1 MALITNTNIT
11 AQLAQLANTG
21 TIDTSTLLGIINQ
34 GLSPDEQL
42 INAKDMIRS
51 IGVYKR
57 FSDYDMI
64 KAKPEIVTTGLWS
77 GDTGQISKFYS
88 SSLTLSS
95 SKYYVNVYSSTASAN
110 PSNPSNPV
118 PEVEF
123 AIAYGHAFGSGSANA
138 NVNENT
144 TYPTKAT
151 YFQYRS
157 MLLNPGDTRFSFQNS
172 SGIATNSDS
181 IYVINLSRNRFRQSI
196 DPGNWQLTLSGS
208 AGIRTFIDN
217 SGKTLN
223 DANGLSGRVFQI
235 ASGAIDYSTGTA
247 TINSLYASN
256 GLGFGLFYPDRG
268 ILVFNPTALGASLGS
283 VTFSTGSG
291 HTEIGNVSGSITTAY
306 DTYNH
311 MRLFAAIS
319 GGGDFDCRRTETIST
334 QHFFVRVTNKEF
346 NYSNNPS
353 FVTTSSTFAVP
364 QFETD
369 PYTYITTLGLYNDAN
384 ELVAVAKTS
393 QPIPKSFDREALIK
407 VKLSY

>member
-11 AQLAQLANTG
+11 AQIAQLANTG
-21 TIDTSTLLGIINQ
+21 TIDTSTLLSIINQ
-34 GLSPDEQL
+34 GLNPNDQ
-42 INAKDMIRS
+42 IVNARDAIRS
-51 IGVYKR
+51 IGIYKR
-57 FSDYDMI
+57 FTDYDMI
-64 KAKPEIVTTGLWS
+64 KAKPEVVTTGLWS
-77 GDTGQISKFYS
+77 GDAGQLSTFYS
-88 SSLTLSS
+88 SSLTVSS
-95 SKYYVNVYSSTASAN
+95 SKYYVNVYSSPSSSA
-110 PSNPSNPV
+110 
-118 PEVEF
+118 EVEF
-123 AIAYGHAFGSGSANA
+123 AIAYGNYNGYGSADLQ
-138 NVNENT
+138 VNENS

-157 MLLNPGDTRFSFQNS
+157 MLLNPGDSKFSFTNS
-172 SGIATNSDS
+172 SGIATNADA

-208 AGIRTFIDN
+208 KGISTFIDN
-217 SGKTLN
+217 SGKILN
-223 DANGLSGRVFQI
+223 DAAGLTGRVFQI
-235 ASGAIDYSTGTA
+235 ASGALNYSAGVATVKSLTDTTTGQG
-247 TINSLYASN
+247 Y
-256 GLGFGLFYPDRG
+256 GLFYPDRG
-268 ILVFNPTALGASLGS
+268 ILIFNAAALGGTIGT
-283 VTFSTGSG
+283 VPFSTGSG
-291 HTEIGNVSGSITTAY
+291 HTELGNLSGSVLTSI

-311 MRLFAAIS
+311 MRLFGAIK

-353 FVTTSSTFAVP
+353 FVDATGSFSVS

-369 PYTYITTLGLYNDAN
+369 PYTYITTLGLYNDSN